1 MNSKGANVIF
11 TSIMIILLSVTA
23 MIIIIGFVLPFFTS
37 LREEMKFNQNKE
49 NLILINKEFAELKT
63 NDIDTFKNLNLDVV
77 DEIVFDEKTN
87 AVYIKQKISSN
98 TFKNFKDSNIGNLS
112 IIKANGLMTFTLYLD
127 GVVTLEKTVV
137 VNGNYPLRLTII
149 DIVNNIPVVSITPY
163 LGQVYFTINPK
174 ISTFI
179 GELNITINATPE
191 DANIY
196 YTLDGSEPTES
207 SIPYTRPF
215 TITDS
220 ATIKTR
226 GYANGY
232 AESAI
237 TSRKYIKLIQIIY
250 RKKITIDHKKVDDNL
265 TDFPVL
271 ISIRDENL
279 VSLAKEDGSDIYFTS
294 SDGTTRLKREI
305 ESFTDINLFRK
316 KITINH
322 TKVESTLTNF
332 PILIKLTDVNLTS
345 FAQSDGSDIYF
356 TLSDGTTRLKRE
368 IEDYNSETGTLVA
381 WVKIPE
387 LSSTADTNFY
397 MYFGDKTE
405 SNSNDKDVW
414 NSDYNAVYHMNDK
427 TNSTML
433 DSTAFENDVT
443 KKGAN
448 EPNQIIGKIG
458 YAQDFDGTDDYA
470 VMKNAVEVVSV
481 SFWIN
486 GIEGISGA
494 DYIIGGQG
502 SGDGGF
508 RYLDNDSSWLM
519 YYGTGYKSLVWNHG
533 GNETGWH
540 LINIERSITDIRD
553 FNVYVDGENIGITT
567 ANTTTPAKIYFNQIG
582 RRYMLYNLDGVLDE
596 IQYRNKNK
604 SAEWIKTEYNNQSS
618 PETFYNIGN
627 LEELQDY

>member
-305 ESFTDINLFRK
+305 E
-316 KITINH
+316 
-322 TKVESTLTNF
+322 
-332 PILIKLTDVNLTS
+332 
-345 FAQSDGSDIYF
+345 
-356 TLSDGTTRLKRE
+356 
-368 IEDYNSETGTLVA
+368 DYNSETGTLVA

-494 DYIIGGQG
+494 DYIIGGEG
-502 SGDGGF
+502 NEDGGF

-567 ANTTTPAKIYFNQIG
+567 ANTTIPAKIYFNQIG

>member
-163 LGQVYFTINPK
+163 LGQVYLTINPK

-294 SDGTTRLKREI
+294 
-305 ESFTDINLFRK
+305 
-316 KITINH
+316 
-322 TKVESTLTNF
+322 
-332 PILIKLTDVNLTS
+332 
-345 FAQSDGSDIYF
+345 
-356 TLSDGTTRLKRE
+356 SDGTTRLKRE

-494 DYIIGGQG
+494 DYIIGGEG
-502 SGDGGF
+502 NEDGGF